1 MSVLVVL
8 SCTNADNCSLSN
20 HKNLSWI
27 FAVVMVNEEHQL
39 DAAHWLPS
47 PNQDGRPFGLQP
59 ELIVLH
65 CVSLPEGQFGTG
77 YPQALFQGRLD
88 IDAHESFHDLAGV
101 EVSPHVLI
109 GREGGVEQFVSFDQR
124 AWHAG
129 ASTWRHR
136 PRCNDFA
143 IGIELEGAV
152 SVPFELAQYDALA
165 QVLAALFTKYPGL
178 SLDSVVGHNEIAP
191 GRKTDPG
198 TYFDWRGLLLD
209 MHLRILPQI
218 HVIEPM

>member
-1 MSVLVVL
+1 ML
-8 SCTNADNCSLSN
+8 
-20 HKNLSWI
+20 
-27 FAVVMVNEEHQL
+27 VNEEHQL
-39 DAAHWLPS
+39 DGAHWLPS
-47 PNQDGRPFGLQP
+47 PNQDERPPGLQP

-77 YPQALFQGRLD
+77 YPQALFQGHLD
-88 IDAHESFHDLAGV
+88 IDAHESFYDLAGL

-109 GREGGVEQFVSFDQR
+109 DREGAVQQFVSFDQR

-129 ASTWRHR
+129 ASEWRHR

-152 SVPFELAQYDALA
+152 TMPFDLAQYDALS
-165 QVLAALFTKYPGL
+165 QVLTALFVKYPSL
-178 SLDSVVGHNEIAP
+178 SLENVVGHNEIAP
-191 GRKTDPG
+191 GRKMDPG

-218 HVIEPM
+218 HATEPA